1 MYFSKQK
8 SYYQTVLYFTVSS
21 FYITVNYVDFKHA
34 SHNAPDDYFVSDQ

>member
-21 FYITVNYVDFKHA
+21 FSTSVKYADFKHA
-34 SHNAPDDYFVSDQ
+34 SHNAPDDYFVSEH